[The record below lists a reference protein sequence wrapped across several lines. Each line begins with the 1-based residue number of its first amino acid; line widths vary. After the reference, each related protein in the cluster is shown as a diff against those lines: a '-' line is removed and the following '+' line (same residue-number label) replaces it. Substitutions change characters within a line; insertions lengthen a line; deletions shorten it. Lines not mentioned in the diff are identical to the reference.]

1 MTNMAVAIIYF
12 AIMIVTA
19 VFFLITYTGG
29 NRKRPV
35 ARAFLFIAV
44 MMLCWVVCEI
54 LYHLTQNAM
63 IARVLYD
70 LKIPFVTLAATS
82 TVPFVLYFY
91 GLDRYLSKTAYILL
105 YLIPAIT
112 TLFALTSPFHTL
124 LRQELVINTS
134 PVLHTDHNVR
144 GVWFWVHTI
153 QVYLTVTAVLIL
165 TIRQHYKL
173 PRSKRAASNFLLFGM
188 TLTLVLS
195 IVAVSNILTIPYD
208 ITLIGMC
215 IALIFFYI
223 GTAISERAGFLSL
236 ARDEVFNN
244 MNEMVFVLH
253 ADDTIA
259 EMNKAAKRWVEKMK
273 IATQESFGEI
283 LDSLRAAGAEIRPAP
298 KEDDG
303 MDIHLPIPQGEV
315 TIVNY
320 KENIIKDD
328 DIVKGKFYL
337 CSDVTK
343 SRAIFSQLTEHAEID
358 PLTGLQNR
366 RGFEMAT
373 AALDTPPNLP
383 LAVIFG
389 DLNGLKTI
397 NDTLGHKLGDQLIVT
412 ASALLRNACPPS
424 GRLFRIGGDEFVMLI
439 PNLTEQLAKERT
451 REIYSLFESSRNL
464 SLQPSI
470 ALGYA
475 VKEHPDQSLQA
486 LIEEADSRMYE
497 NKQDMYESTS
507 RKDGNHE
514 KALSF

>member
-1 MTNMAVAIIYF
+1 MAVAIIYF

-35 ARAFLFIAV
+35 ARAFLFIAI
-44 MMLCWVVCEI
+44 MILGWVACEI
-54 LYHLTQNAM
+54 LYHLTQDATM
-63 IARVLYD
+63 ARLLYD
-70 LKIPFVTLAATS
+70 FKIPFVTLAATS

-91 GLDRYLSKTAYILL
+91 GLDRYLNKMTYTLL

-124 LRQELVINTS
+124 LRQELVIIIS

-144 GVWFWVHTI
+144 GIWFWVHTI
-153 QVYLTVTAVLIL
+153 QVYLTVVSGLIL
-165 TIRQHYKL
+165 IIRQHYKM

-195 IVAVSNILTIPYD
+195 MVSVSNILSTPFD

-215 IALIFFYI
+215 VALIFFYI

-259 EMNKAAKRWVEKMK
+259 EMNESAKRWVAKMK
-273 IATQESFGEI
+273 IATQDSFNQI
-283 LDSLRAAGAEIRPAP
+283 LDSLRAAGAELRPAP
-298 KEDDG
+298 EEDEG
-303 MDIHLPIPQGEV
+303 MDIHLPLPQGDMA
-315 TIVNY
+315 IVNY

-328 DIVKGKFYL
+328 DNVIKGKFYL

-343 SRAIFSQLTEHAEID
+343 SRAIFNQLTEHAEID

-373 AALDTPPNLP
+373 AALDIRPNLP

-389 DLNGLKTI
+389 DLNGLKTV

-412 ASALLRNACPPS
+412 AAALLRNACPPS
-424 GRLFRIGGDEFVMLI
+424 GRLFRIGGDEFVMLV
-439 PNLTEQLAKERT
+439 PNFTEQLAEQRTKE
-451 REIYSLFESSRNL
+451 IHALFESNRSM

-475 VKEHPDQSLQA
+475 VKERPEESLLA
-486 LIEEADSRMYE
+486 IIDEADNRMYE
-497 NKQDMYESTS
+497 NKQTAKSKLAVVSSPSKE
-507 RKDGNHE
+507 RK
-514 KALSF
+514 